1 MNIFELSEE
10 KIKEVLQNELNKV
23 TPEELLEELI
33 NCGLKEEISITDE
46 AKYNVM
52 ATMCNNQCN
61 LWVHKETSGG
71 KRDLF
76 AHKKSFLRELL
87 RSGIIPIAIMK

>member
-33 NCGLKEEISITDE
+33 
-46 AKYNVM
+46 V
-52 ATMCNNQCN
+52 
-61 LWVHKETSGG
+61 V
-71 KRDLF
+71 
-76 AHKKSFLRELL
+76 
-87 RSGIIPIAIMK
+87 IIQLVNIYYKNIY

>member
-10 KIKEVLQNELNKV
+10 KIKEVLQNERNKV

-61 LWVHKETSGG
+61 LWVHKETSGWTNWIKRFG
-71 KRDLF
+71 KKDDLKE
-76 AHKKSFLRELL
+76 AV
-87 RSGIIPIAIMK
+87 

>member
-33 NCGLKEEISITDE
+33 NCGLKEEISI
-46 AKYNVM
+46 
-52 ATMCNNQCN
+52 
-61 LWVHKETSGG
+61 
-71 KRDLF
+71 
-76 AHKKSFLRELL
+76 
-87 RSGIIPIAIMK
+87 